1 MDAADNPARIYEE
14 HQVRA
19 LFEPWARILID
30 IARPAPGE
38 CVLDAACGTG
48 ILARLAAASRIGPT
62 GRIIGV
68 DFDPGMIA
76 VARELLPE
84 GEWQEGDLQQLPFAD
99 GAFDLVMCQQGL
111 QFLPDRA
118 AGLRQMHRVLRP
130 GGRVALSIWTTLANS
145 PAQARLFG
153 ALGKLLGT
161 DMSAPPP
168 WSLSNGE
175 DVAKLMS
182 SAGFVDVESKLVMLT
197 ATYPSARRFVQIH
210 LDGASKLT
218 RQVLNQLPSDRR
230 AAFIDDVVGS
240 LSEYET
246 SAGLRV
252 SNESR
257 IVVGH
262 KSRG

>member
-1 MDAADNPARIYEE
+1 MGTSDSPARIYEE
-14 HQVRA
+14 HQVRT
-19 LFEPWARILID
+19 LFEPWARLLID

-48 ILARLAAASRIGPT
+48 IVARLAARALIGT
-62 GRIIGV
+62 AGKVVGA

-76 VARELLPE
+76 IARELLPE
-84 GEWQEGDLQQLPFAD
+84 GEWQEADLQRLPFAD

-130 GGRVALSIWTTLANS
+130 GGRVVLSIWTTLANS
-145 PAQARLFG
+145 PAHAMLFG
-153 ALGKLLGT
+153 ALGKLLSI

-168 WSLSNGE
+168 WSLSDGE

-182 SAGFVDVESKLVMLT
+182 SAGFAEIESKVATLT
-197 ATYPSARRFVQIH
+197 VTYPSARRFVQIY
-210 LDGASKLT
+210 LEGASKLT
-218 RQVLNQLPSDRR
+218 RQVLDQLPFDRR
-230 AAFIDDVVGS
+230 AAFIEDVVGC
-240 LSEYET
+240 LGEFET
-246 SAGLRV
+246 SAGLQV
-252 SNESR
+252 PNESR
-257 IVVGH
+257 IVVGR